1 MRPMCTCNIWLPAN
15 GSLFPILAGY
25 VRFNVASDVSNDVN
39 ASGRSNPMVML
50 PLVLA
55 LATPAI
61 VVALGTLRPVLLA
74 LGLIYLVLFGLT
86 QVPIV
91 GDLMQAVFRSM
102 GDAVTDS
109 VPPSVGRDLLR
120 AVGLE
125 SEACRTRAVCEITE
139 DAVRKYPTVSAMLWS
154 LTGAFQAHGSAE
166 SILKG
171 LLGGL
176 SGLGCESLYST
187 CSKSPLDKLLRNKK

>member
-1 MRPMCTCNIWLPAN
+1 MH
-15 GSLFPILAGY
+15 ILALAIIIGLLPQLAVVDGY
-25 VRFNVASDVSNDVN
+25 VRFGLAADVSNEIHQT
-39 ASGRSNPMVML
+39 SRSNPMAML
-50 PLVLA
+50 PVVLA

-74 LGLIYLVLFGLT
+74 LGLVYLMLFGLT
-86 QVPIV
+86 QIPIV
-91 GDLMQAVFRSM
+91 GDLMQTAFRVM
-102 GDAVTDS
+102 GSALSDS
-109 VPPSVGRDLLR
+109 VPPNVGRDLLR
-120 AVGLE
+120 VVGLD

-139 DAVRKYPTVSAMLWS
+139 DAVRKYPTASAMLWS

-187 CSKSPLDKLLRNKK
+187 CSKSPLEKLLKSRS

>member
-1 MRPMCTCNIWLPAN
+1 
-15 GSLFPILAGY
+15 
-25 VRFNVASDVSNDVN
+25 
-39 ASGRSNPMVML
+39 ML
-50 PLVLA
+50 PVVLA

-74 LGLIYLVLFGLT
+74 LGLVYIMLFGLT
-86 QVPIV
+86 QIPIV
-91 GDLMQAVFRSM
+91 GDLMQTAFRVM
-102 GDAVTDS
+102 GAALTDS
-109 VPPSVGRDLLR
+109 VPPTVGRDLLR
-120 AVGLE
+120 VVGLD

-187 CSKSPLDKLLRNKK
+187 CSKSPLKKILKSRS

>member
-1 MRPMCTCNIWLPAN
+1 MHLLA
-15 GSLFPILAGY
+15 LAILIGLVPQLAVVDGY
-25 VRFNVASDVSNDVN
+25 VRFSVASDVSNEIHPT
-39 ASGRSNPMVML
+39 SRSNPIAML
-50 PLVLA
+50 PVVLA

-74 LGLIYLVLFGLT
+74 LGLIYIMLFGLT
-86 QVPIV
+86 QMPVV
-91 GDLMQAVFRSM
+91 GDLMQTAFRVM
-102 GDAVTDS
+102 GSALSDS
-109 VPPSVGRDLLR
+109 VPPNVGRDLLR
-120 AVGLE
+120 VVGLD

-139 DAVRKYPTVSAMLWS
+139 DAVRKYPAASAMLWS
-154 LTGAFQAHGSAE
+154 LTGAFQAHSSAE

-187 CSKSPLDKLLRNKK
+187 CSKSPLEKILKSRK